1 VRRTGALVG
10 AAAVGAVVGAALV
23 LALPVPGIPHRPG
36 TKPTPAAVLGRAP
49 VPTLL
54 AWTPG
59 GLPQG
64 YVAAVRH
71 LPTVR
76 AVTAVRSGVAWMS
89 GWRDPSGRAGRPE
102 AGFRLPVEVAAIRP
116 QTYARFLPPADR
128 ALVRRPD
135 AVVLG
140 RTFADLHGLGAGSAL
155 VVGGMRLLVDGVLN
169 DELVGAHEVVVT
181 GPAGRRLGVV
191 RPRYVLVAPGQGV
204 PPAKVESALGRLVP
218 AGLRVRIRAP
228 GETPV
233 FRHGDAVLPQVRL
246 KEIFGEFAAAPRPD
260 GTLAL
265 DPHWVRANIRTTHVP
280 ILGEIRCHRL
290 VVPLIRGALQDLA
303 RRGLGHL
310 VDPGDYGGCFFPRFI
325 ARDAGS
331 GISHHS
337 WGVAIDIN
345 VSQGLPGRQPSI
357 DPRVVDAFE
366 DWGFKW
372 GGDFLVPDGTH
383 FEFLRFPSA

>member
-1 VRRTGALVG
+1 VRRTAALA
-10 AAAVGAVVGAALV
+10 AAAVGGAVVGAALV
-23 LALPVPGIPHRPG
+23 LALPVPGLPHRPG
-36 TKPTPAAVLGRAP
+36 TGPTPAAVLGRAP

-59 GLPQG
+59 GLPRG
-64 YVAAVRH
+64 YAAAVRH
-71 LPTVR
+71 LPSVR
-76 AVTAVRSGVAWMS
+76 AVAAIRSGVAWMS
-89 GWRDPSGRAGRPE
+89 EWRDPSGRRDRPPR
-102 AGFRLPVEVAAIRP
+102 GFRVPVEVAAIRSR
-116 QTYARFLPPADR
+116 TYARFLPPADR

-135 AVVLG
+135 SVVLG
-140 RTFADLHGLGAGSAL
+140 RTFADLHGLGPGSVL
-155 VVGGMRLLVDGVLN
+155 VVDGIRLAVDGVLD

-181 GPAGRRLGVV
+181 VPTGTRLGVV
-191 RPRYVLVAPGQGV
+191 RSRYVLVAPAPGITS
-204 PPAKVESALGRLVP
+204 ARVESGLARLVP
-218 AGLRVRIRAP
+218 PGLRVRVRAP

-233 FRHGDAVLPQVRL
+233 FRHGDAVLPPVRL

-265 DPHWVRANIRTTHVP
+265 DPSWVRANIRTAHVP
-280 ILGEIRCHRL
+280 VLGEVRCHRL
-290 VVPLIRGALQDLA
+290 VVPLIRGALEDLA

-331 GISHHS
+331 GISHHT

-383 FEFLRFPSA
+383 FEFIRFPA